1 MLILYLIG
9 DQLHERRKDMIWLL
23 FISEMLWE
31 PVCRGWSIEAQVGR
45 AGVSGEIGGEEAE
58 RLALVGGQRR
68 AVALEISRY
77 AATGGTRA
85 VAEGL
90 DAALPLQLW
99 EENERKH
106 EHAPLWSQT

>member
-1 MLILYLIG
+1 M
-9 DQLHERRKDMIWLL
+9 
-23 FISEMLWE
+23 
-31 PVCRGWSIEAQVGR
+31 GR

-90 DAALPLQLW
+90 DAALPLQL
-99 EENERKH
+99 
-106 EHAPLWSQT
+106 